1 LSSPDGRKV
10 LASDLVERVA
20 RVIGSDSG
28 FGSVWVVG
36 GAVRNA
42 LLGREVTDLDLAV
55 AGGVSELAR
64 TVAAGLDGV
73 AFELSG
79 EYSTWRAT
87 DREGAWQVDVA
98 LLRDDGIENDLRHRD
113 FTVGAVAVE
122 IGSGELF
129 DPTGGIADMTAGI
142 LRQAG
147 PRAFVEDPLR
157 LIRAARLAA
166 QLGFEVEPDTVAS
179 ARQSAALASEPAG
192 ERILSEFLLLV
203 GSRDPL
209 NGIEVLDHLGVL
221 EVAFP
226 ELAGMKGIEQGPNH
240 HRDVFGHTLE
250 VLEGVLR
257 IESELDR
264 FVGDL
269 APEVA
274 DLLSEPLADGLSRSG
289 GLRLGA
295 LFHDCAKPL
304 TRNEEGGFV
313 SFRGHDVE
321 GARMVKQ
328 AFGRLRASRRLTD
341 YVADLARHHLILGF
355 MVPERPL
362 SKAQVFHYLKRTDP
376 VSVDVTLLTVA
387 DRLAARGTG
396 PVASSEMVAGHL
408 ELAREMV
415 AAGLEWEQAGAPKS
429 PLTGDQ
435 LIEALGLQP
444 GPEVGR
450 IMDGLEEAA
459 YTGEI
464 DSAKDAVEKARDLL
478 GRG

>member
-1 LSSPDGRKV
+1 V
-10 LASDLVERVA
+10 LATDLVERVT
-20 RVIGSDSG
+20 RVIGSNPDSG
-28 FGSVWVVG
+28 PVWVVG
-36 GAVRNA
+36 GTVRDA

-55 AGGVSELAR
+55 PDRASELAR
-64 TVAAGLDGV
+64 MVAAGMDGV

-79 EYSTWRAT
+79 EYSTWRAM
-87 DREGAWQVDVA
+87 DRDGAWQVDVA
-98 LLRDDGIENDLRHRD
+98 KLRDDGIENDLRHRD
-113 FTVGAVAVE
+113 FTVGAIAVE
-122 IGSGELF
+122 IGSGELH
-129 DPTGGIADMTAGI
+129 DPTGGIADLTAGV
-142 LRQAG
+142 LRQTG
-147 PRAFVEDPLR
+147 PGAFPDDPLR

-166 QLGFEVEPDTVAS
+166 QFGFELDPETVAT
-179 ARQSAALASEPAG
+179 ARRAASMAADPAG

-209 NGIEVLDHLGVL
+209 RGIDVLDQLGAL
-221 EVAFP
+221 DVAFP
-226 ELAGMKGIEQGPNH
+226 ELAGMKGVEQGPNH
-240 HRDVFGHTLE
+240 HRDVFGHTQE

-274 DLLSEPLADGLSRSG
+274 DLLSEPLADGLNRSG

-295 LFHDCAKPL
+295 LFHDCAKPQ
-304 TRNEEGGFV
+304 TRNEEGGFI

-321 GARMVKQ
+321 GARMIQ
-328 AFGRLRASRRLTD
+328 RAFGRLRASRRLTD

-362 SKAQVFHYLKRTDP
+362 SRSQVFRYLKRTEP

-396 PVASSEMVAGHL
+396 PVASSDMVAGHL
-408 ELAREMV
+408 ELAGEMV
-415 AAGLEWEQAGAPKS
+415 AAGLEWTRGGAPKS

-435 LIEALGLQP
+435 LMEALGLEP
-444 GPEVGR
+444 GPELGR
-450 IMDGLEEAA
+450 IIEGLEEAA

-464 DSAKDAVEKARDLL
+464 GSAKDAVEKARDLL